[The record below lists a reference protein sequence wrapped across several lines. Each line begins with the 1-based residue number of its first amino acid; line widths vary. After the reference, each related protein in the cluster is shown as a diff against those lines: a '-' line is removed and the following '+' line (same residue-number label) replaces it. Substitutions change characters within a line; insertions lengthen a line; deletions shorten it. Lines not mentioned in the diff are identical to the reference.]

1 MRRFAGGLQL
11 HTTDLDDI
19 NLDEV
24 DEPNQRVA
32 PPPPPPPP
40 TVTSASSAHPL
51 PTSNVPLSRGPALSV
66 TPASQVTSWSV
77 WMHVPLPFPCLASLP
92 SSVTH
97 FIHWIYS
104 SAICSVKRSEMVLL
118 CHSSECSS
126 QVVLFQL
133 FKNFKLRGFY
143 SPPYVCCTPSTC
155 GYLGQNISVK
165 KTIWTW
171 MFKCMY

>member
-66 TPASQVTSWSV
+66 TPASQVTS
-77 WMHVPLPFPCLASLP
+77 
-92 SSVTH
+92 
-97 FIHWIYS
+97 
-104 SAICSVKRSEMVLL
+104 
-118 CHSSECSS
+118 
-126 QVVLFQL
+126 
-133 FKNFKLRGFY
+133 
-143 SPPYVCCTPSTC
+143 
-155 GYLGQNISVK
+155 
-165 KTIWTW
+165 
-171 MFKCMY
+171 